1 MEMQELKSAAPAP
14 ETKTPEQNAQEN
26 QLGVVMAIE
35 RLFRAVNA
43 GTYPLS
49 AHDDVLAGMNFMAQF
64 HKQLVSQLPPA
75 VIEEVKR
82 RNAPAAAP
90 ETSNVEPKA

>member
-1 MEMQELKSAAPAP
+1 MEMQELKDAATAP
-14 ETKTPEQNAQEN
+14 EAKTPDQTAADN

-43 GTYPLS
+43 GSYPLHV
-49 AHDDVLAGMNFMAQF
+49 HDDVLAGMNFMAQF

-75 VIEEVKR
+75 VLEEVKR
-82 RNAPAAAP
+82 RNAPPAATEAP
-90 ETSNVEPKA
+90 SEQPKA

>member
-1 MEMQELKSAAPAP
+1 MEMQELKDTATAPAA
-14 ETKTPEQNAQEN
+14 KTPEQTAVEN
-26 QLGVVMAIE
+26 NLGVVMAIE

-43 GTYPLS
+43 GSYPLQV
-49 AHDDVLAGMNFMAQF
+49 HDDVLAGMNFMAQF

-82 RNAPAAAP
+82 HNTPAAAP
-90 ETSNVEPKA
+90 EAPSEQPKA

>member
-1 MEMQELKSAAPAP
+1 MEMQELKDTVTAPAA
-14 ETKTPEQNAQEN
+14 KTPEQTAAEN

-75 VIEEVKR
+75 LIEEVKK
-82 RNAPAAAP
+82 RNAPAPAP
-90 ETSNVEPKA
+90 EATHEQPKA